1 MDSTLS
7 PVTPRSRK
15 DRFVPPLNIAI
26 QLTSLRLPL
35 RRALVAAARAGA
47 TAVEIDGRHQLRPQ
61 DLSATGLRELQV
73 MLADLNL
80 RVSAVAFPTRG
91 GYDTLEGLD
100 RRIAATEDVLRM
112 SSRLRAEYVVNRVGR
127 VPAESQG
134 AAWETLTRVL
144 ADLGNFGQRIGTR
157 LAAQTGS
164 ESGADLARLMAAL
177 PPQSMGID
185 FDPAGLLMG
194 GFSPSEAIADVAQY
208 VVQLRARDAV
218 RDFARNQASEVP
230 LGRGAVDMPAVL
242 GALEEYAFR
251 GYVVVAREPS
261 PESETEVV
269 AAVEY
274 LKNL

>member
-1 MDSTLS
+1 MDSTLR

-47 TAVEIDGRHQLRPQ
+47 SAVEIDARHQLRPQ
-61 DLSATGLRELQV
+61 DLSATALRELQV

-80 RVSAVAFPTRG
+80 RVSALAFPTRG
-91 GYDTLEGLD
+91 GYDTLDGLD
-100 RRIAATEDVLRM
+100 RRIAATEDALRM
-112 SSRLRAEYVVNRVGR
+112 ASRLRAPFVVNRVGR

-134 AAWETLTRVL
+134 DAWDTLTRVL
-144 ADLGNFGQRIGTR
+144 ADLGNFGQRIGAR

-164 ESGADLARLMAAL
+164 EGGADLARLLAAL

-185 FDPAGLLMG
+185 FDPAGLLIG
-194 GFSPSEAIADVAQY
+194 GFSPSEAIAAVAQY

-218 RDFARNQASEVP
+218 RDFARNGACEVP
-230 LGRGAVDMPAVL
+230 LGRGAVDLPAVL
-242 GALEEYAFR
+242 GALEEHAFR
-251 GYVVVAREPS
+251 GYVVVAREQS
-261 PESETEVV
+261 ADSDAEIA

>member
-1 MDSTLS
+1 MPS
-7 PVTPRSRK
+7 
-15 DRFVPPLNIAI
+15 LNIAI
-26 QLTSLRLPL
+26 QLSSLRLPL

-47 TAVEIDGRHQLRPQ
+47 KAVEIDARHQLRPQ
-61 DLSATGLRELQV
+61 ELTATGLRELQV

-91 GYDTLEGLD
+91 GYDTVEGLD
-100 RRIAATEDVLRM
+100 RRIAATEEALRM
-112 SSRLRAEYVVNRVGR
+112 ASRLRAEFVVNRVGR
-127 VPAESQG
+127 VPPESQG

-144 ADLGNFGQRIGTR
+144 ADLGNFGQRIGAR

-164 ESGADLARLMAAL
+164 ESGADLARLLAAL
-177 PPQSMGID
+177 PPQSMGVD

-194 GFSPSEAIADVAQY
+194 GFSPSEAITAVASH

-218 RDFARNQASEVP
+218 RDFSRSQATEVP
-230 LGRGAVDMPAVL
+230 LGRGAVDMPAIL
-242 GALEEYAFR
+242 GGLEEFAFR
-251 GYVVVAREPS
+251 GYVVVAREQPV
-261 PESETEVV
+261 ENETEIA